1 MSKLFASLGS
11 LWDGWWLRL
20 GERDRRAL
28 MVLFWLLVPVL
39 LIQGLW
45 LPSRAALADARQ
57 QRSEAQALLARI
69 STEAAALPAGPQRA
83 PSATELP
90 QRLQQI
96 ASAQGMVLERMESD
110 PQGVRV
116 AISQMR
122 LSQLSLFLQA
132 LQLQGVKLLE
142 AQIVH
147 SSGPTPAYDVRLRLG
162 S

>member
-1 MSKLFASLGS
+1 MNRVFATLGG
-11 LWDGWWLRL
+11 LWDGWWQGL

-28 MVLFWLLVPVL
+28 VVLFWLLVPVL

-45 LPSRAALADARQ
+45 LPSRAALADAEQ
-57 QRSEAQALLARI
+57 QRSESQALLTRI
-69 STEAAALPAGPQRA
+69 STQGASLPAGPQRA
-83 PSATELP
+83 LSATELP

-116 AISQMR
+116 AINQMR
-122 LSQLSLFLQA
+122 LSQLSSFLQA
-132 LQLQGVKLLE
+132 VQLQGVKLLE
-142 AQIVH
+142 AQVVRN
-147 SSGPTPAYDVRLRLG
+147 GQMPVYEVRLRLG